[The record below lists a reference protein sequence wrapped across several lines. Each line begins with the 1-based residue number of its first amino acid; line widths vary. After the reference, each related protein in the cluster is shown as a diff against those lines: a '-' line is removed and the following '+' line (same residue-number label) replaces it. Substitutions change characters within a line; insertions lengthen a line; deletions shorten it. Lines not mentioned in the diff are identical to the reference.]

1 MSAAARAQ
9 RQPRPVPARA
19 VAGNH
24 IAAIHALKAK
34 CGLSDDDY
42 RALLHSLTGQR
53 SSKDLGAGQQ
63 LQVRQRLQKMA
74 ERSNPAASARRAW
87 LPQAE
92 FDAQRKAASP
102 QERKL
107 WALWGALGRA
117 GKLEQPTPA
126 GLQVWVQ
133 RQTGVSALR
142 FCNAAQIEALIESAK
157 LWLGR

>member
-9 RQPRPVPARA
+9 RQPRPAPARA
-19 VAGNH
+19 VGGNH

-53 SSKDLGAGQQ
+53 SSKDLGAAQQ
-63 LQVRQRLQKMA
+63 LQVRQHLQKLVD
-74 ERSNPAASARRAW
+74 RSNPAASARRAW
-87 LPQAE
+87 VPQAQ
-92 FDAQRKAASP
+92 FDAQRQAASP
-102 QERKL
+102 RERKL
-107 WALWGALGRA
+107 WALWGELGRA
-117 GKLEQPTPA
+117 GKLEQPTAA
-126 GLQVWVQ
+126 GLQAWVQ

-142 FCNAAQIEALIESAK
+142 FCNQVQMDALIESAK